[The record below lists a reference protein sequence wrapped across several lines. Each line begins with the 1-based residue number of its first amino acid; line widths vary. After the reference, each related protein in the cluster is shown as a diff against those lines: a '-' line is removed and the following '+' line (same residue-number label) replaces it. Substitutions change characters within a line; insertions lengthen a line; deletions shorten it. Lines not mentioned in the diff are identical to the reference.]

1 MDADELARIA
11 AALVGAIADAS
22 ARVKEFGIDSQF
34 RELVRHAREMHDLFV
49 DAMLISE
56 SLRTENLP
64 GLNVTAEN
72 AIEHLEMLAR
82 MPDGKMQYRTTKSP
96 PKRALAESCVYP
108 TSRLRRTPN
117 VEDQPTFRDLDD
129 RIRLA
134 AGLIAFSG

>member
-22 ARVKEFGIDSQF
+22 AHAKEVGIDAQF
-34 RELVRHAREMHDLFV
+34 RELVQHAHDMHDLFV

-56 SLRTENLP
+56 SLRTEYLP

-82 MPDGKMQYRTTKSP
+82 MPDGKMQ
-96 PKRALAESCVYP
+96 
-108 TSRLRRTPN
+108 
-117 VEDQPTFRDLDD
+117 
-129 RIRLA
+129 
-134 AGLIAFSG
+134 